1 LLGQELIVL
10 AVAVELTLLGSSVRS
25 WEGNVEGH
33 VGALAHLS
41 SQVAANEIAVLMRN
55 LSVNDNLG
63 NTALVSGVVR
73 LNLALVVPIE
83 RRWVGSSVVL
93 SNASAAKLT

>member
-1 LLGQELIVL
+1 ME
-10 AVAVELTLLGSSVRS
+10 
-25 WEGNVEGH
+25 
-33 VGALAHLS
+33 HLS

-73 LNLALVVPIE
+73 LNLAVVSIE
-83 RRWVGSSVVL
+83 RRWVGSSVIL
-93 SNASAAKLT
+93 SNASAAELT

>member
-1 LLGQELIVL
+1 MLGQELVVL
-10 AVAVELTLLGSSVRS
+10 AVAVELALLGSSVRS

-73 LNLALVVPIE
+73 LNLAVVSIE
-83 RRWVGSSVVL
+83 RRWVGSSVIL

>member
-1 LLGQELIVL
+1 
-10 AVAVELTLLGSSVRS
+10 
-25 WEGNVEGH
+25 
-33 VGALAHLS
+33 
-41 SQVAANEIAVLMRN
+41 MRN

-73 LNLALVVPIE
+73 LNLALVVSIK